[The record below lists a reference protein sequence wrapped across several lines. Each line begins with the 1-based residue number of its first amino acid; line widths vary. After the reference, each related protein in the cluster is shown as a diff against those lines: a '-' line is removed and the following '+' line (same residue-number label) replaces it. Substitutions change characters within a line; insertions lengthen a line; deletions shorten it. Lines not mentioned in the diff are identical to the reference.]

1 MRLTVDN
8 VVYKYKFDKE
18 LTIEVICYLFALNY
32 KQTGLTYLS
41 EQDLFTLL
49 FLIDVISLEQT
60 YCLVTGDEYI
70 IGSMTNHPNVIP
82 KYTLFILCRNDV
94 ISLTA
99 SDKYDYNSNKSVF
112 YNPYQILTC
121 NNIKA
126 ITNVV
131 FDHLSEYLEGL
142 ITKVYT
148 EHMLHNS
155 YNNLLHKLL
164 IEDVQSCPYYTL
176 YNIKSPVQYV
186 SLDYLID
193 VLSLDKEAVTESLA
207 LHNVSR

>member
-18 LTIEVICYLFALNY
+18 LTPEVICYLFALNY

-41 EQDLFTLL
+41 EQDLSTLL

-70 IGSMTNHPNVIP
+70 INGMTENPRVIP
-82 KYTLFILCRNDV
+82 KYTLFILCKSL
-94 ISLTA
+94 ISLTR
-99 SDKYDYNSNKSVF
+99 SYKYDYDSNKSVF
-112 YNPYQILTC
+112 DNPYQILTC

-155 YNNLLHKLL
+155 YINLLHKLL
-164 IEDVQSCPYYTL
+164 VEEVQSCPYYTL
-176 YNIKSPVQYV
+176 YNIKSPVQYI
-186 SLDYLID
+186 SLDYLIE
-193 VLSLDKEAVTESLA
+193 VLSLDREAITEMLA